1 MTVRKS
7 TDSRSSG
14 GTAQGMTWDHPKK
27 GRLLRTILMAVV
39 LAVMSAAPVAADE
52 EAPASDLQV
61 DRDVFSMV
69 EFGKSWS

>member
-14 GTAQGMTWDHPKK
+14 STARGMTWDHPKK

-39 LAVMSAAPVAADE
+39 LAVMSAAPAAA
-52 EAPASDLQV
+52 EAQVSVSAEVNFSVFDLLCW
-61 DRDVFSMV
+61 
-69 EFGKSWS
+69 GKSWS

>member
-7 TDSRSSG
+7 TDSRCCS

-27 GRLLRTILMAVV
+27 GRLLRTVLMAVV
-39 LAVMSAAPVAADE
+39 LAVMSAAPAAANED
-52 EAPASDLQV
+52 ASDV
-61 DRDVFSMV
+61 VGERNVFSMV

>member
-1 MTVRKS
+1 MTVRKP

-39 LAVMSAAPVAADE
+39 LAVMSAAPAAAE
-52 EAPASDLQV
+52 EQASV
-61 DRDVFSMV
+61 SVEV
-69 EFGKSWS
+69 EFSVLDFLCWGKSWS